1 MKKVL
6 EIYKGFDGV
15 SQVVD
20 VGGGLGT
27 NLKLIVSKYPQ
38 IKANFH
44 LPLVVKDAPNFP
56 NAISESGKVI
66 LLESIVPE
74 LPMTDP
80 VTATTPNSD
89 LSLVHMLPWC
99 KGENKERW
107 QREAGFPT
115 LKLVCR
121 AYNYLVMELYKNVN
135 SWLQKSPV

>member
-56 NAISESGKVI
+56 SVEHIGGDMFAKIPHEKVVWQSDI
-66 LLESIVPE
+66 IGIYSAR
-74 LPMTDP
+74 
-80 VTATTPNSD
+80 TAHD
-89 LSLVHMLPWC
+89 
-99 KGENKERW
+99 
-107 QREAGFPT
+107 
-115 LKLVCR
+115 
-121 AYNYLVMELYKNVN
+121 
-135 SWLQKSPV
+135 